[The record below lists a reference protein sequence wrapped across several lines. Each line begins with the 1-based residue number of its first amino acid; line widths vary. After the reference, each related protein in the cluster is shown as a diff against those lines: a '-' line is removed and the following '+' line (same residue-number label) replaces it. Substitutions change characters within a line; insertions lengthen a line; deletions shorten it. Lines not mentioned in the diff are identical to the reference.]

1 MMRMRSIALALSLLL
16 PRMTCAQPPGGSEA
30 DRAALFA
37 VDAEFSA
44 AAQKI
49 GIAEAFVR
57 YADPEA
63 TMLPPGENA
72 VTGAGGIRAQ
82 FAGMPAAATLA
93 WKPVKAEVAA
103 SGDLGYTLGT
113 YEMRSTDAEGKP
125 VVRYGKYCSVWKKQK
140 DGSWKWAVDVG
151 TPSPPPK

>member
-1 MMRMRSIALALSLLL
+1 MLAAGLLL
-16 PRMTCAQPPGGSEA
+16 PMIASAQLPGGSEA
-30 DRAALFA
+30 GRAALSA

-57 YADPEA
+57 YADPGA
-63 TMLPPGENA
+63 TMLPPGEDA
-72 VTGAGGIRAQ
+72 VTGAGPIRAQ
-82 FAGMPAAATLA
+82 FAGMPAGTTLA
-93 WKPVKAEVAA
+93 WKPFKAEVAA

-140 DGSWKWAVDVG
+140 DGSWKWVVDVG